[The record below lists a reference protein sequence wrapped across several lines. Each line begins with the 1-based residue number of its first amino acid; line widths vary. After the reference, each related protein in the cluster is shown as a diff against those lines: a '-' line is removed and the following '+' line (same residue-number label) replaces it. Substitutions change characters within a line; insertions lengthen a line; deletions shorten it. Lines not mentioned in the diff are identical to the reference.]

1 MKRRVGRTNGAG
13 LTLRAVLLASAVG
26 AKPGLSQPAATEAP
40 RFRSAAALTLV
51 NVDVVVTRKDGTPV
65 EGLRAGDFVVTHD
78 GRPVSITNFREE
90 KREVPRPDAASGT
103 PATPVAA
110 AAEPATPV
118 SEPTPVPVPPVRAR
132 RHLLFFVDDLALPEP
147 RERAAVFGALKA
159 IATRTMEPGDD
170 AMIVTW
176 RRGIRRAWPFTT
188 DLALLERRL
197 DAVAGDARQIGQETR
212 IDLDQLDEDEKFYLW
227 SESNGDSQLSRNRLI
242 QERWLEVKSKLA
254 VLKGLVA
261 SMSGLEGRKVLVLV
275 SRRLS
280 KFAGQEFEVPIMRGG
295 AAQGRPSFL
304 GDVRGLNTREFIDA
318 LTDAA
323 NAAGVTI
330 HALYA
335 EGWTMDV
342 PTASNRSMSSL
353 PDRFSTMFLTQT
365 PQTITNE
372 MTTLGIVSER
382 TGGVVVGN
390 TMQASRFAERVA
402 SDLSHWYSIG
412 YPRPEPGGA
421 SGKIVVKAK
430 KVGLVVRSRKAFV
443 DRPPG
448 EVMRERVVANLFRRD
463 EAARLPIGVDAAA
476 PVPKEK
482 GRWATT
488 LRVRVP
494 VRSLALLP
502 DGEEAMGAVRLYR
515 VSATPVGEVSEVRE
529 ERQEVRVPAGLAT
542 PDSAVALDYEI
553 EVEAVDAASRISIGV
568 LDETS
573 GQAGFRV
580 ILPARK

>member
-1 MKRRVGRTNGAG
+1 MRQRVLCTRAARLVVAG
-13 LTLRAVLLASAVG
+13 LALAASLPAL
-26 AKPGLSQPAATEAP
+26 AQQAATETL
-40 RFRSAAALTLV
+40 RFRSATALTLV
-51 NVDVVVTRKDGTPV
+51 NVDVVVTRKDGTPA
-65 EGLRAGDFVVTHD
+65 EGLTAEDFIVLHD
-78 GRPVSITNFREE
+78 GRPVAITNFREE
-90 KREVPRPDAASGT
+90 KRAAAKPGAAPSAAAAAS
-103 PATPVAA
+103 PVAA
-110 AAEPATPV
+110 AAATATPA
-118 SEPTPVPVPPVRAR
+118 SEPTPVPAPAVRAR
-132 RHLLFFVDDLALPEP
+132 RHLVFFVDDLALPDP
-147 RERAAVFGALKA
+147 RERAEVFDALKA
-159 IATRTMEPGDD
+159 IAARTMEPGDD
-170 AMIVTW
+170 GMIVTW

-188 DLALLERRL
+188 DLALLEKRL
-197 DAVAGDARQIGQETR
+197 DVVARDAQQLGQEAR

-227 SESNGDSQLSRNRLI
+227 SESNGDSRLSRNRLI
-242 QERWLEVKSKLA
+242 QERSLEVKSKLA

-280 KFAGQEFEVPIMRGG
+280 RFAGQEFEVPIMRGS
-295 AAQGRPSFL
+295 ARQGSSGFL
-304 GDVRGLNTREFIDA
+304 GDVKSLNMKEFIDA

-372 MTTLGIVSER
+372 MATLGVVSER

-412 YPRPEPGGA
+412 YPRPETSEA
-421 SGKIVVKAK
+421 SGKIVVKTK
-430 KVGLVVRSRKAFV
+430 KPGLVVRSRKAFV

-448 EVMRERVVANLFRRD
+448 KVMRERVVANLFRRD
-463 EAARLPIGVDAAA
+463 EAAKLPIGVEAGT
-476 PVPKEK
+476 PVPREK
-482 GRWATT
+482 GLWVTT
-488 LRVRVP
+488 LRLRVP

-502 DGEEAMGAVRLYR
+502 DGGEAKGAVTLYR

-529 ERQEVRVPAGLAT
+529 ERQEVRVPAALAT
-542 PDSAVALDYEI
+542 AESAVVLDYEV
-553 EVEAVDAASRISIGV
+553 EVEAVDPASRISVGV

-573 GQAGFRV
+573 GDAGFRL
-580 ILPARK
+580 IRPGR

>member
-1 MKRRVGRTNGAG
+1 MKRIFRGVSATALTFSAG
-13 LTLRAVLLASAVG
+13 LLAQS
-26 AKPGLSQPAATEAP
+26 PAAEAP
-40 RFRSAAALTLV
+40 RVRSAAALTLV
-51 NVDVVVTRKDGTPV
+51 EVDVVVTRKDGTPV
-65 EGLRAGDFVVTHD
+65 EGLTAGDFVVTHD

-90 KREVPRPDAASGT
+90 KRAAPKSHAAASGT
-103 PATPVAA
+103 PAAPVAA
-110 AAEPATPV
+110 AAGPAAPV
-118 SEPTPVPVPPVRAR
+118 SEPAPVPAPPVRAR
-132 RHLLFFVDDLALPEP
+132 RHLLFFVDDLALPDP
-147 RERAAVFGALKA
+147 RERAEVFDALKA

-188 DLALLERRL
+188 DLALLGRRL
-197 DAVAGDARQIGQETR
+197 DAVARDARQLGQGTR

-227 SESNGDSQLSRNRLI
+227 SESNGDSELSRNRLI

-280 KFAGQEFEVPIMRGG
+280 KFAGQEFEVPIMRGS
-295 AAQGRPSFL
+295 ARQGGPGFL
-304 GDVRGLNTREFIDA
+304 GDVKGLNTKEFIDA

-330 HALYA
+330 HSLYA

-342 PTASNRSMSSL
+342 PTASNRAMSPL
-353 PDRFSTMFLTQT
+353 PDRFSTMLLAQT
-365 PQTITNE
+365 PQTISNE

-382 TGGVVVGN
+382 TGGVVVGS

-412 YPRPEPGGA
+412 YPRPGGDEA

-430 KVGLVVRSRKAFV
+430 KPGLVVRSRKAFV

-463 EAARLPIGVDAAA
+463 EAAKLPIGVEAGA
-476 PVPKEK
+476 PVAKEK
-482 GRWATT
+482 GLWVTT

-502 DGEEAMGAVRLYR
+502 DGEEAKGAVTLYR
-515 VSATPVGEVSEVRE
+515 VSATPVGEVSDVRM
-529 ERQEVRVPAGLAT
+529 ERQEVRVPAALAT
-542 PDSAVALDYEI
+542 PESAVALDYAV
-553 EVEAVDAASRISIGV
+553 EVESVDPASRISVGV
-568 LDETS
+568 LDATS
-573 GQAGFRV
+573 GDAGFRL
-580 ILPARK
+580 IRPAG